1 MAGMTARLASYQKGA
16 RARLGRARLTWTGA
30 LLLVLFLPAA
40 CASPTRPPAHGF
52 QTVGVASWYG
62 GKFHG
67 RRTANGEVYDQYG
80 PTAAHKTLPF
90 GTRVRVVNLENGRA
104 TVVRIND
111 RGPFV
116 RGRIIDVSRRAAE
129 VLGFRTKG
137 LARVEIRIVKLGGG

>member
-1 MAGMTARLASYQKGA
+1 M
-16 RARLGRARLTWTGA
+16 
-30 LLLVLFLPAA
+30 
-40 CASPTRPPAHGF
+40 
-52 QTVGVASWYG
+52 
-62 GKFHG
+62 
-67 RRTANGEVYDQYG
+67 
-80 PTAAHKTLPF
+80 
-90 GTRVRVVNLENGRA
+90 ENGRA